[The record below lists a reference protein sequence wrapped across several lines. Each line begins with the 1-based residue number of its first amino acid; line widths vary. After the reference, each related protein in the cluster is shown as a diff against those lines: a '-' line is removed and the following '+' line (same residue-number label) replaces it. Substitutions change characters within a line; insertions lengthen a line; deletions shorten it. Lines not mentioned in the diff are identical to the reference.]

1 MLRFTWLALLIAT
14 IGCAREAAPTS
25 TTSGNESAPCCEI
38 DRNQLVAMLAGA
50 PAPSNGDWPM
60 FGGTPARNMVNLVD
74 KNIPVDWSVEEGKRK
89 NIKWDALLGSKA
101 YGGPVVGD
109 GKVFIGTNNDA
120 PRDPAVK
127 GRKAVL
133 MAFNEADGKFLW
145 QITHDYP
152 ADELFKEAMPYGL
165 FSAPALDGKRLY
177 YVTPACEV
185 ICADTD
191 GKVQWRFD
199 MMKELKVVPYHTANC
214 SPLVAG
220 DLVLLITGNGTGEDG
235 KVVSPKAPS
244 FVAFHKTTGKVA
256 WQSDLPSA
264 ATIEGQWSN
273 PALAKVNG
281 KDIAIFPGGDAYLYG
296 LDLASGKM
304 IWKFNCQ
311 PERAAKDDDRAVTS
325 YMVATPVVYDNK
337 VYIGLGVFP
346 EHYAGPQFSHLLCV
360 DITKSGD
367 VSPKTLNHKDVK
379 NNGSALVWSYGGKI
393 DPVPK
398 KGRRVLFGRTI
409 STCAIHD
416 GLVYI
421 AEETGYLHCVDA
433 KSGQK
438 YWDYDFKAGIWGS
451 PYYVDGKVYIGNDGG
466 EVVIFKHGKKQEV
479 LAKIDMDEVV
489 HSTPVVARGVLY
501 VATKSKLYAIA
512 EK

>member
-1 MLRFTWLALLIAT
+1 MYRFVWFVAVGM
-14 IGCAREAAPTS
+14 IGCGRNDVPTS
-25 TTSGNESAPCCEI
+25 TVSESQPAPCCEI
-38 DRNQLVAMLAGA
+38 DRNQLVAMLADA
-50 PAPSNGDWPM
+50 TPPANGDWPM

-74 KNIPVDWSVEEGKRK
+74 KNIPADWSVEEGKRK
-89 NIKWDALLGSKA
+89 NVKWDALLGSKA

-109 GKVFIGTNNDA
+109 GKIFIGTNNQN
-120 PRDPAVK
+120 PRDPNVK
-127 GRKAVL
+127 GTRAVL

-152 ADELFKEAMPYGL
+152 PDEVFKEAMPYGL
-165 FSAPALDGKRLY
+165 FSAPAVDGKRLY

-185 ICADTD
+185 IGADTA
-191 GKVQWRFD
+191 GKIQWRFD

-220 DLVLLITGNGTGEDG
+220 DLLLVITGNGAGEDG

-244 FVAFHKTTGKVA
+244 FVAFNKSTGKVA

-264 ATIEGQWSN
+264 GTIEGQWSN

-281 KDIAIFPGGDAYLYG
+281 KDIAVFPGGDAFLYG

-311 PERAAKDDDRAVTS
+311 PERAAKADDRAVTS
-325 YMVATPVVYDNK
+325 YMVATPVVYDSK

-346 EHYAGPQFSHLLCV
+346 EHYAGPPFSHLLCV
-360 DITKSGD
+360 DITKTGD
-367 VSPKTLNHKDVK
+367 VSPKTLNHKDPK
-379 NNGSALVWSYGGKI
+379 NSGSALVWSYGGRI

-398 KGRRVLFGRTI
+398 KGRRVVFGRTI

-421 AEETGYLHCVDA
+421 AEEHGYMHCLDA
-433 KSGQK
+433 TTGQK

-451 PYYVDGKVYIGNDGG
+451 PYYVDGKVYIGTEDG
-466 EVVIFKHGKKQEV
+466 EVVIFRHSKKQEV
-479 LAKIDMDEVV
+479 IAKIDMGETV

-512 EK
+512 GK